1 MHVRRHIPFI
11 VALLANGALAIFLAE
26 LNHFA
31 SRFSI
36 QLLLPACFIL
46 YPGLCLGYSQG
57 LLVSFLAG
65 ICLDASIPP
74 LGEDPDDFFSYFTV
88 ALPLFHLV
96 IHRISPK
103 LHKEGGLDSLLLAQ
117 ALNLLLLL
125 HLAFGFSRHFHSP
138 LLSNFLQIL
147 LSQTALLLIAP
158 IHLALQIAVTAFL
171 GIDANDEDARAA

>member
-26 LNHFA
+26 LNHFT
-31 SRFSI
+31 SRYSL

-46 YPGLCLGYSQG
+46 YPGLCMGYSQG
-57 LLVSFLAG
+57 LILSILAG
-65 ICLDASIPP
+65 MCLDASIPP

-88 ALPLFHLV
+88 ALPLLHLI

-117 ALNLLLLL
+117 VLNLALLL
-125 HLAFGFSRHFHSP
+125 HLAFDFSRHFHSP
-138 LLSNFLQIL
+138 FLSNLLQIL
-147 LSQTALLLIAP
+147 LSQAALLLVAP
-158 IHLALQIAVTAFL
+158 IHLALQIAFTAFF
-171 GIDANDEDARAA
+171 GIDVNDEDTRPA